1 MRALGTAGF
10 GWPEHGVVGE
20 FDGGIRYGRVLRAGQ
35 VRAEAVVAEQRRE
48 DRMRAVLEGVV
59 RWVWAELDAFADVA
73 QRLPR

>member
-1 MRALGTAGF
+1 
-10 GWPEHGVVGE
+10 
-20 FDGGIRYGRVLRAGQ
+20 
-35 VRAEAVVAEQRRE
+35 VVAEKRRE

>member
-20 FDGGIRYGRVLRAGQ
+20 FDGVVRYGRVLRAGH
-35 VRAEAVVAEQRRE
+35 
-48 DRMRAVLEGVV
+48 RMRAVLEGVV